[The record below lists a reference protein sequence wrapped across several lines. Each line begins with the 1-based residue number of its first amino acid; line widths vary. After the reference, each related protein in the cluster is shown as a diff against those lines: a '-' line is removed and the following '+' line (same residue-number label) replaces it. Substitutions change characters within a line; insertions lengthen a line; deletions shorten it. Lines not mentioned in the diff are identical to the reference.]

1 MAAMSERSQFGLLR
15 SRRFLPYFIT
25 QFLGAFNDNVFK
37 QALVLAIL
45 FKIGVSADPNVL
57 INLSALLFILPF
69 FLFSALGGQ
78 FGEKYPKQRLIRL
91 IKCAEIIIMLAG
103 AASVLLGH
111 LPLMLA
117 VLFAMGA
124 QSSLFGPVKYSI
136 LPLHLAERELIGGN
150 ALVEMGTFLAIL
162 GGTLFVG
169 VLMSGE
175 QWASWVS
182 VAVVLLALC
191 GFLTSLAI
199 PPTAAALPHLQ
210 LDWNIFRQSAR
221 ILHLG
226 LVQQSKAVS
235 RSLLANSWFWFLG
248 ATYLAQIPGFT
259 RDYLGG
265 DETVVTLILAVFST
279 GIAAGSLL
287 CERLSNKKVELGLVP
302 LGAIGLTLFG
312 LLLWGGAGFIDMG
325 EGGLGWLDL
334 LLQPAAWAV
343 MACILGL
350 GVFGGFYIV
359 PLYALIQSRTADSER
374 SRVIAANNILNSLLM
389 VISAIFAM
397 LMLGLVGVSIPQLF
411 LVVSLLNV
419 MVSLYIFLAVP
430 EFTDRLKAWAG
441 K

>member
-1 MAAMSERSQFGLLR
+1 MSERSQFSLLR

-45 FKIGVSADPNVL
+45 FKIGVTADPNVL
-57 INLSALLFILPF
+57 INFSALLFILPF

-78 FGEKYPKQRLIRL
+78 FGEKFPKHVLIRI
-91 IKCAEIIIMLAG
+91 IKFAEIIIMMMG
-103 AASVLLGH
+103 AASVLLSS
-111 LPLMLA
+111 LPMMLM

-162 GGTLFVG
+162 GGTLFAG
-169 VLMSGE
+169 VLMAGAE
-175 QWASWVS
+175 WASWVS
-182 VAVVLLALC
+182 VAVVSLALL
-191 GFLTSLAI
+191 GFFASLAI
-199 PPTAAALPHLQ
+199 PPTAAALPRLQ
-210 LDWNIFRQSAR
+210 LDWNILRQSTR

-226 LVQQSKAVS
+226 LVQQSRAVS

-265 DETVVTLILAVFST
+265 DETVVTLILAVFSI

-287 CERLSNKKVELGLVP
+287 CERLSRKTVELGLVP
-302 LGAIGLTLFG
+302 LGASGLTLFG
-312 LLLWGGAGFIDMG
+312 LLLWGGAGFIDMQAG
-325 EGGLGWLDL
+325 PLGWLQL

-343 MACILGL
+343 MLCILGL
-350 GVFGGFYIV
+350 GMFGGLYIV
-359 PLYALIQSRTADSER
+359 PLYALIQARTEDSER

-389 VISAIFAM
+389 VMSAVFAM
-397 LMLGLVGVSIPQLF
+397 LMLGVLGISIPQLF
-411 LVVSLLNV
+411 LVVSVLNV
-419 MVSLYIFLAVP
+419 LVSLYLFLAVP
-430 EFTDRLKAWAG
+430 EFTERLKVWVRLWT
-441 K
+441 

>member
-1 MAAMSERSQFGLLR
+1 MSERSQFSLLR

-25 QFLGAFNDNVFK
+25 QLLGAFNDNVFK

-78 FGEKYPKQRLIRL
+78 FGEKFPKQRLIRL
-91 IKCAEIIIMLAG
+91 IKFAEIIIMLAG

-162 GGTLFVG
+162 GGTLFAG
-169 VLMSGE
+169 VLMAGE

-182 VAVVLLALC
+182 VAVVLLALF
-191 GFLTSLAI
+191 GFLASLAI

-235 RSLLANSWFWFLG
+235 RGLLANSWFWFLG

-265 DETVVTLILAVFST
+265 DETVVTLILAAFST

-287 CERLSNKKVELGLVP
+287 CERLSGKKVELGLVP

-312 LLLWGGAGFIDMG
+312 LLLWGGAGFIEMG
-325 EGGLGWLDL
+325 EGGLGWLNL

-350 GVFGGFYIV
+350 GIFGGFYIV

-389 VISAIFAM
+389 VVSAIFAM
-397 LMLGLVGVSIPQLF
+397 LMLGLVGISIPQLF

-419 MVSLYIFLAVP
+419 LVSLYIFLAVP

>member
-1 MAAMSERSQFGLLR
+1 MSERSQFSLLR

-45 FKIGVSADPNVL
+45 FKIGVTADPNVL

-78 FGEKYPKQRLIRL
+78 FGEKFPKHVLIRI
-91 IKCAEIIIMLAG
+91 IKFAEIIIMLMG
-103 AASVLLGH
+103 AASVLLGS
-111 LPLMLA
+111 LPMMLV

-162 GGTLFVG
+162 GGTLFAG
-169 VLMSGE
+169 VLMAGAE
-175 QWASWVS
+175 WANWVS
-182 VAVVLLALC
+182 VAVVSLALL
-191 GFLTSLAI
+191 GFLASLTL
-199 PPTAAALPHLQ
+199 PPPAAALPRVQ
-210 LDWNIFRQSAR
+210 LDWNILRQSAR

-226 LVQQSKAVS
+226 LVQQSRPVS

-265 DETVVTLILAVFST
+265 DETVVTLILAVFSI

-287 CERLSNKKVELGLVP
+287 CERLSRKTVELGLVP
-302 LGAIGLTLFG
+302 LGASGLTLFG
-312 LLLWGGAGFIDMG
+312 LLLWGGAGFIDMQAG
-325 EGGLGWLDL
+325 QLGWLQL

-343 MACILGL
+343 MFCILGL
-350 GVFGGFYIV
+350 GMFGGLYIV
-359 PLYALIQSRTADSER
+359 PLYALIQARTEDGER

-389 VISAIFAM
+389 VMSAVFAM
-397 LMLGLVGVSIPQLF
+397 LMLGVVGISIPQLF
-411 LVVSLLNV
+411 LVVSVLNV
-419 MVSLYIFLAVP
+419 LVSLYIFLAVP
-430 EFTDRLKAWAG
+430 EFTERLKVWVRLWT
-441 K
+441 

>member
-1 MAAMSERSQFGLLR
+1 MAGQSQFGLLR

-45 FKIGVSADPNVL
+45 FKIGTSADPNVL
-57 INLSALLFILPF
+57 INFSALLFILPF

-78 FGEKYPKQRLIRL
+78 FGEKFPKHTLIRL
-91 IKCAEIIIMLAG
+91 IKFAEIIIMLAG
-103 AASVLLGH
+103 AASVLIGH

-117 VLFAMGA
+117 VLFAMGS
-124 QSSLFGPVKYSI
+124 QSALFGPVKYSI
-136 LPLHLAERELIGGN
+136 LPLHLAERELVGGN

-162 GGTLFVG
+162 GGTLFAG
-169 VLMSGE
+169 LLMAGE
-175 QWASWVS
+175 QWAWWVS
-182 VAVVLLALC
+182 VSVVGLALL
-191 GFLTSLAI
+191 GFCASMVI
-199 PPTAAALPHLQ
+199 PRTAAALPALR

-226 LVQQSKAVS
+226 LVQPSRTVS

-259 RDYLGG
+259 RDYLQG
-265 DETVVTLILAVFST
+265 DETVVTLILAVFSI

-287 CERLSNKKVELGLVP
+287 CERLAGKTVNLTLVP
-302 LGAIGLTLFG
+302 FGAAGLTLFG
-312 LLLWGGAGFIDMG
+312 LLLWAGAGYIEVG
-325 EGGLGWLDL
+325 VEHLGWTQL
-334 LLQPAAWAV
+334 LMQPAAWGV
-343 MACILGL
+343 MTCILGL
-350 GVFGGFYIV
+350 GMFGGFYIV
-359 PLYALIQSRTADSER
+359 PLYALIQARTENHER

-397 LMLGLVGVSIPQLF
+397 LMLGVVGITIPQLF

-419 MVSLYIFLAVP
+419 LVSLYLFLAVP
-430 EFTDRLKAWAG
+430 EFTERLRMRLG
-441 K
+441 GSR

>member
-1 MAAMSERSQFGLLR
+1 MSERSQFSLMR

-45 FKIGVSADPNVL
+45 FKIGVAADPNVL

-78 FGEKYPKQRLIRL
+78 FGEKFPKHVLIRL
-91 IKCAEIIIMLAG
+91 IKFAEIIIMLTG
-103 AASVLLGH
+103 AASVLLGS
-111 LPLMLA
+111 LPMMLV

-162 GGTLFVG
+162 GGTLFAG
-169 VLMSGE
+169 VLMAGE
-175 QWASWVS
+175 AWASWVS
-182 VAVVLLALC
+182 IAVVSLALL
-191 GFLTSLAI
+191 GFFASLAI
-199 PPTAAALPHLQ
+199 PPTAAALPRLQ
-210 LDWNIFRQSAR
+210 LDWNILRQSAR

-226 LVQQSKAVS
+226 LVQQSRPVS

-265 DETVVTLILAVFST
+265 DETVVTLILAVFSI

-287 CERLSNKKVELGLVP
+287 CERLSRKTVELGLVP
-302 LGAIGLTLFG
+302 LGACGLTLFG
-312 LLLWGGAGFIDMG
+312 LLLWGGAGFIDMQAG
-325 EGGLGWLDL
+325 QLGWLQL

-343 MACILGL
+343 MVCILGL
-350 GVFGGFYIV
+350 GMFGGLYIV
-359 PLYALIQSRTADSER
+359 PLYALIQARTGDSER

-389 VISAIFAM
+389 VISAVFAM
-397 LMLGLVGVSIPQLF
+397 LMLGVVGISIPQLF
-411 LVVSLLNV
+411 LVVSVLNV
-419 MVSLYIFLAVP
+419 LVSLYLFLAVP
-430 EFTDRLKAWAG
+430 EFTERLKVWVNQWN
-441 K
+441 

>member
-1 MAAMSERSQFGLLR
+1 MSEQSQFGLLR
-15 SRRFLPYFIT
+15 SRRFLPYFTT

-45 FKIGVSADPNVL
+45 FKIGVSGDPNVL

-78 FGEKYPKQRLIRL
+78 LGEKFPKHTLIRL
-91 IKCAEIIIMLAG
+91 IKFAEIIIMLAG
-103 AASVLLGH
+103 AASVVLGS
-111 LPLMLA
+111 LPLMLL

-162 GGTLFVG
+162 GGTLFAG
-169 VLMSGE
+169 VLMAGE
-175 QWASWVS
+175 LWATWVS
-182 VAVVLLALC
+182 VAVVLLAVL
-191 GFLTSLAI
+191 GFLASLAI
-199 PPTAAALPHLQ
+199 PTTVAALPKLQ
-210 LDWNIFRQSAR
+210 LDYNILRQSAR

-226 LVQQSKAVS
+226 LVQQSRAVS
-235 RSLLANSWFWFLG
+235 RALLANSWFWFLG

-265 DETVVTLILAVFST
+265 DETVVTLILTVFST

-287 CERLSNKKVELGLVP
+287 CERLSGKRVELGLVP
-302 LGAIGLTLFG
+302 LGAAGLTLFG

-325 EGGLGWLDL
+325 GGGLGWLSL
-334 LLQPAAWAV
+334 LQQPAAWAV
-343 MACILGL
+343 MLCILGL
-350 GVFGGFYIV
+350 GIFGGFYIV
-359 PLYALIQSRTADSER
+359 PLYALIQARTADSER

-389 VISAIFAM
+389 VISAVFAM
-397 LMLGLVGVSIPQLF
+397 VMLGVVGASIPQLF
-411 LVVSLLNV
+411 LVISLLNV
-419 MVSLYIFLAVP
+419 LVSLYLFLAVP
-430 EFTDRLKAWAG
+430 EFHERFRGWLTR
-441 K
+441 